1 MCQILVWKEVC
12 ENMDNNISLNELT
25 RTFFSRKYEYYVPEP
40 IRGRS
45 GHKWSFDGMIN
56 YKKAGDDDLK
66 IGVFV
71 REWNRSV
78 GVNQVRQLEK
88 ACRDTKCDGGIIV
101 ADIFSSNAEIFAE
114 NLGITTVDRALI
126 MSKLRSGL

>member
-1 MCQILVWKEVC
+1 MCETV
-12 ENMDNNISLNELT
+12 DNNITLNELT
-25 RTFFSRKYEYYVPEP
+25 RTFFSRKYEYYVPEEL

-45 GHKWSFDGMIN
+45 GHKWKFDGMIN
-56 YKKAGDDDLK
+56 YRGSGDENLK
-66 IGVFV
+66 IGIFV

-126 MSKLRSGL
+126 MSKMRSGI

>member
-1 MCQILVWKEVC
+1 MDVC
-12 ENMDNNISLNELT
+12 ATVDNNISLNDLT
-25 RTFFSRKYEYYVPEP
+25 RTFFSRKYEFYVPESP

-45 GHKWSFDGMIN
+45 GHKWTFDGMIN
-56 YKKAGDDDLK
+56 YKGSGDESLK

-114 NLGITTVDRALI
+114 NLGITTVDRAQI
-126 MSKLRSGL
+126 MSKMKSGI

>member
-1 MCQILVWKEVC
+1 
-12 ENMDNNISLNELT
+12 MDNIISLNELT
-25 RTFFSRKYEYYVPEP
+25 RTFFSRKYEYIVPEEP

-56 YKKAGDDDLK
+56 YKGSGDESLK

-114 NLGITTVDRALI
+114 NLGITTVDRAKI
-126 MSKLRSGL
+126 MSKMQSGL

>member
-1 MCQILVWKEVC
+1 MDVC
-12 ENMDNNISLNELT
+12 ETMDNIISLNELT
-25 RTFFSRKYEYYVPEP
+25 RTFFSRKYEYIVPKEP

-56 YKKAGDDDLK
+56 YKGSGDESLK

-114 NLGITTVDRALI
+114 NLGITTVDRAKI
-126 MSKLRSGL
+126 MSKMQSGI

>member
-1 MCQILVWKEVC
+1 MDVC
-12 ENMDNNISLNELT
+12 ETMDNIISLNELT
-25 RTFFSRKYEYYVPEP
+25 RTFFSRKYEYIVPEEP

-56 YKKAGDDDLK
+56 YKGSGDESLK

-114 NLGITTVDRALI
+114 NLGITTVDRAKI
-126 MSKLRSGL
+126 MSKMQSGL